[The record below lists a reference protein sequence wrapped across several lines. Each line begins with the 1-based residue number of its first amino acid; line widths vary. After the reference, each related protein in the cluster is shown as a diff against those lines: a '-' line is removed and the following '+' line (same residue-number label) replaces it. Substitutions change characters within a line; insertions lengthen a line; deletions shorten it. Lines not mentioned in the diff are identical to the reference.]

1 VCVCAHSCVCA
12 LVCVPVL
19 GSTCMSQIRD
29 NFEELVLSFKLYV
42 DFRAQP
48 QIVGLCD
55 LTEPPLRPP

>member
-1 VCVCAHSCVCA
+1 
-12 LVCVPVL
+12 
-19 GSTCMSQIRD
+19 MSQIRD